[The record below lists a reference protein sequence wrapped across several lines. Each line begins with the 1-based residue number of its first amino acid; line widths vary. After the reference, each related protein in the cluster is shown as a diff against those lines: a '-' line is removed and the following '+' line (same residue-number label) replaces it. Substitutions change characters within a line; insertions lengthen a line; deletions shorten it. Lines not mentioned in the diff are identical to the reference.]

1 MADAGFSAPVEFTG
15 PAFNNL
21 IGKDFADPWDDYA
34 SRVVPRSLQTVIRW
48 GQRLALSNPIYR
60 SAYERLNRFFMTNIV
75 VDECDDVTKRNYQDF
90 FGRRIKARRVMPIL
104 ADDRSS
110 VGNSFSSMITPF
122 RRYLRCRKCG
132 SERPINK
139 VPDYVFEN
147 KEFHGRCPDC
157 GKKTIFRRE
166 DRSHINANS
175 EFRIMRWYP
184 HHMVLRY
191 NALTGD
197 VEYRYRIPSE
207 DVTAIKAGDTLY
219 MERTPWELI
228 EAALEN
234 CMFKFD
240 PSKLYHMKEETLAG
254 VRTAGWGMP
263 RFMTTF
269 RQAYYVQV
277 LHRYNE
283 TLALDYIMPL
293 RVVFP
298 KQAGPN
304 DPISSLSMNLMGS
317 NMASIFNKARSD
329 PATFNFIPFPVES
342 VNLGGEGVSMATKD
356 MMDSANVE
364 LMDGMSVPAEL
375 HRGNMKTDGAPMAI
389 RVMQSTHQHIV
400 DDYDDWLQWCADEAA
415 VLNNWRSA
423 RVTMQP
429 VTMADDIER
438 KQMYMQL
445 ASAKQ
450 ISMGTAYAPLGLDY
464 EEEQYRMAR
473 EDRLNQKIQ
482 REVERQ
488 QMAQAELDQR
498 LEEMKVQKQQPQDQG
513 AGMPPMGGGM
523 PMSPMGGMMPGGMG
537 GGDPLAGF
545 GENGPIMP
553 GDILNKAQELA
564 QQAVSMPYGERRK
577 FLQDIKAKN
586 PLLHDAVKTA
596 MQQLRQEAGAQGR
609 AQLEQGGM

>member
-1 MADAGFSAPVEFTG
+1 MAELGLSAPVEYTG
-15 PAFNNL
+15 PVFNDL
-21 IGKDFADPWDDYA
+21 TGKDFTDPWNDYA
-34 SRVVPRSLQTVIRW
+34 SKVVPRSLQTVIRW
-48 GQRLALSNPIYR
+48 GMRLYLSNPIYR
-60 SAYERLNRFFMTNIV
+60 ASLERLNRFFMTNIV
-75 VDECDDVTKRNYQDF
+75 VDECDDVTKRNYLDF
-90 FGRRIKARRVMPIL
+90 FNRRIKARRILPVL
-104 ADDRSS
+104 ADDRSA
-110 VGNSFSSMITPF
+110 VGNSFSSIITPF

-132 SERPINK
+132 SERPINQ
-139 VPDYVFEN
+139 VRGYTFESG
-147 KEFHGRCPDC
+147 EFHGRCADC
-157 GKKTIFRRE
+157 GKKTIFKRE
-166 DRSHINANS
+166 DRTHITASS

-197 VEYRYRIPSE
+197 IEYRYRIPSE

-228 EAALEN
+228 ETALEN

-240 PSKLYHMKEETLAG
+240 INKLYHMKEDTLAG
-254 VRTAGWGMP
+254 VRTVGWGMP

-298 KQAGPN
+298 RQAGAN

-317 NMASIFNKARSD
+317 NMATIFNKARSD

-364 LMDGMSVPAEL
+364 LADGMSIPAEL

-389 RVMQSTHQHIV
+389 RVMQSTHQHIP
-400 DDYDDWLQWCADEAA
+400 DDYDDWLQWCTDE
-415 VLNNWRSA
+415 VQILNNWRPA

-438 KQMYMQL
+438 KQIYLQL
-445 ASAKQ
+445 ASSKQ
-450 ISMGTAYAPLGLDY
+450 VSMGTAFAPLGLDY
-464 EEEQYRMAR
+464 EEEQWRMAR
-473 EDRLNQKIQ
+473 EDRLTQKIQ

-488 QMAQAELDQR
+488 QMQQAEVDQR
-498 LEEMKVQKQQPQDQG
+498 LEELKVQNQQPQQG
-513 AGMPPMGGGM
+513 GMPPGGAP
-523 PMSPMGGMMPGGMG
+523 PMSPMGGALPAPPAGGG

-545 GENGPIMP
+545 GQDGPIMP
-553 GDILNKAQELA
+553 GDILAKAQELA
-564 QQAVSMPYGERRK
+564 QQVVSMPYGERRK

-586 PLLHDAVKTA
+586 PLLHSQVLEEMKK
-596 MQQLRQEAGAQGR
+596 LRQDAGAQGR